1 MVRLLAAMVRYL
13 IAVVLFLTYIGLRN
27 PVLDL
32 VLALQTLPTAR
43 LLPSSNNRGTLFG
56 DLSRFNLVVGSDD
69 FDIKSVILLGP
80 MLRPVIS
87 VTEVNLARVPR
98 ALEGEVR
105 GVVASRGRV
114 NGGCGVKVA
123 VRGYIEASSASTC
136 AYPIFLACKCVSKP
150 HRRQPNG
157 SLRL

>member
-43 LLPSSNNRGTLFG
+43 LLPSNNRGTLFG

-105 GVVASRGRV
+105 GGSSLEGEGKWRLWRKGCCKGVYRGEQRV
-114 NGGCGVKVA
+114 N
-123 VRGYIEASSASTC
+123 VRLSHLSC
-136 AYPIFLACKCVSKP
+136 L
-150 HRRQPNG
+150 
-157 SLRL
+157 

>member
-1 MVRLLAAMVRYL
+1 MMRLLAAMVRYL
-13 IAVVLFLTYIGLRN
+13 IAVALFLTYIGLRN

-105 GVVASRGRV
+105 GGSSLEGEGKWQLWRKGRRKGVDRGEQRV
-114 NGGCGVKVA
+114 SVLLFHLSC
-123 VRGYIEASSASTC
+123 
-136 AYPIFLACKCVSKP
+136 L
-150 HRRQPNG
+150 
-157 SLRL
+157 